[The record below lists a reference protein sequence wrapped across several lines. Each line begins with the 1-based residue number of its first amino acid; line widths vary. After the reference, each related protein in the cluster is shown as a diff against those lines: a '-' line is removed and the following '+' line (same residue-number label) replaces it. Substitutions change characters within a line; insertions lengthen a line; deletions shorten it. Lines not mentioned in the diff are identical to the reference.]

1 MDSPLS
7 LKIQAD
13 FKSDTACSYTSSA
26 RSYYIWGLWRSNLA
40 EEGVKKESTAP
51 KTPEAKF
58 GLTGQ
63 GWFKDNNRPL
73 SVLNSRG
80 QNLSYETHDL

>member
-1 MDSPLS
+1 MGSSLS
-7 LKIQAD
+7 LKVQAD
-13 FKSDTACSYTSSA
+13 LKSEAACSYTSSA

-40 EEGVKKESTAP
+40 EERVKKERTAP
-51 KTPEAKF
+51 KTPEAEF

-80 QNLSYETHDL
+80 QNLSYETYDL